1 MGPLRSEVVDKKP
14 EELAEIQNLPIVEFS
29 ERLTGLTLV
38 DLAALRELEAKEAN
52 RKGALEAIDDQVA
65 KLEQAAADAQRDPN
79 PNPPPTAQAE
89 AAQAQ
94 SDDAP
99 AWQREDY
106 TGPLDIEQA
115 SWRNA
120 HLKPQSATTKPVKA
134 PKTK

>member
-1 MGPLRSEVVDKKP
+1 MDKKP
-14 EELAEIQNLPIVEFS
+14 EELAEIQNLPIPEFS
-29 ERLTGLTLV
+29 ERLTGLTLA

-52 RKGALEAIDDQVA
+52 RKDALEAIDEQVA
-65 KLEQAAADAQRDPN
+65 KLEAAAAEANRDPS
-79 PNPPPTAQAE
+79 PSQTAQAE
-89 AAQAQ
+89 AAPAT
-94 SDDAP
+94 SDEVP

-106 TGPLDIEQA
+106 AGPLDIEQA

>member
-1 MGPLRSEVVDKKP
+1 MDKKP
-14 EELAEIQNLPIVEFS
+14 EELAEIQNLPIPEFS
-29 ERLTGLTLV
+29 ERLAGLTLA

-52 RKGALEAIDDQVA
+52 RKGALEAIDEQVV
-65 KLEQAAADAQRDPN
+65 KLEEAAANAQRDPN
-79 PNPPPTAQAE
+79 PAPAATAT
-89 AAQAQ
+89 AAAAP

-106 TGPLDIEQA
+106 AGPLDIEQA

>member
-1 MGPLRSEVVDKKP
+1 MDKKP
-14 EELAEIQNLPIVEFS
+14 EELAEIQNLPIPEFA
-29 ERLTGLTLV
+29 ERLAGLTLV

-65 KLEQAAADAQRDPN
+65 KLEQAAANAQRDPN
-79 PNPPPTAQAE
+79 PNSPPTAEAE

-106 TGPLDIEQA
+106 AGPLDIEQA